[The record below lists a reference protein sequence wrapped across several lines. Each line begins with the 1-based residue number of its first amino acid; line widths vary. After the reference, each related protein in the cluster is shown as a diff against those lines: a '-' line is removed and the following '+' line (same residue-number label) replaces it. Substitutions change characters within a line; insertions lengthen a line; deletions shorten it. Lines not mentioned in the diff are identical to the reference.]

1 MMESRF
7 ESAKLYLID
16 LLRAYGHRMI
26 IVKIKQDGEE
36 VEVIARTF
44 VKRQLT
50 AAGIEFPYNEI
61 NKRCSKIINTDL
73 DNDELSIIFHRAVFE
88 IETAYVKE
96 FCEGKPQAE
105 AYINSIYSWIER
117 KQEWLDCTFSYYA
130 AEEIEPFLEESQK
143 EELELGTLSEGLYV
157 TEEDVKALK
166 KMGFKKISSVQA
178 MMQVFWS
185 FASYRIPIG
194 NSMKNAIF
202 SITVDEEAADYLN
215 SYCHFYNSFIQS
227 KIEGGKLPI
236 DEERIKKH
244 ENQLKELNKRH
255 QAVLEER
262 NRQRKADI
270 AEVNRKNQ
278 ERISEVSA
286 TAREY
291 KKVIEKFRKLVKNPH
306 GKLIQAFDL
315 TNEDDIKRF
324 ILLYKTVHKKVKNQ
338 TVKNIV
344 KARFGDDDDAAEL
357 FRRMVEEYNSS
368 LLPTD
373 DCSEEEDTED

>member
-1 MMESRF
+1 MESRF
-7 ESAKLYLID
+7 ENAKLFLID
-16 LLRAYGHRMI
+16 LLRAYGHKMI
-26 IVKIKQDGEE
+26 IVKIKQNGEE
-36 VEVIARTF
+36 VEVMARTF

-61 NKRCSKIINTDL
+61 NKKCSKIINNDL
-73 DNDELSIIFHRAVFE
+73 DNDELSIIFHRAVFDLE
-88 IETAYVKE
+88 SAYVE
-96 FCEGKPQAE
+96 ESCQGKTEAE

-117 KQEWLDCTFSYYA
+117 KKEWLDCTFSYYA
-130 AEEIEPFLEESQK
+130 GEDIEPFLEESQRT
-143 EELELGTLSEGLYV
+143 ELELGTLSEGLYV
-157 TEEDVKALK
+157 TEEDVKTLK

-215 SYCHFYNSFIQS
+215 SYCHFYNSFIQP
-227 KIEGGKLPI
+227 KIEEGKFPI
-236 DEERIKKH
+236 DEEKIKKH

-255 QAVLEER
+255 QAELEER
-262 NRQRKADI
+262 NRKRKADI

-278 ERISEVSA
+278 EKISEISA

-344 KARFGDDDDAAEL
+344 KARFDDDEDAAEL

-368 LLPTD
+368 LLATD
-373 DCSEEEDTED
+373 DDSEEEETED

>member
-1 MMESRF
+1 MESRF

-16 LLRAYGHRMI
+16 LLRAYGHKMI

-36 VEVIARTF
+36 VEVMARTF

-61 NKRCSKIINTDL
+61 NKRCSKIINNDL
-73 DNDELSIIFHRAVFE
+73 DNDELSIIFHRAVFDLE
-88 IETAYVKE
+88 SAYVEE
-96 FCEGKPQAE
+96 FCQGRPEAE

-117 KQEWLDCTFSYYA
+117 KKEWLDCTFSYYA
-130 AEEIEPFLEESQK
+130 GEDIEPFLEESQRT
-143 EELELGTLSEGLYV
+143 ELELGTLSEGLYV
-157 TEEDVKALK
+157 TEEDVKTLK

-215 SYCHFYNSFIQS
+215 SYCHFYNSFIQP
-227 KIEGGKLPI
+227 KIEEGKFPI
-236 DEERIKKH
+236 DEEKIKKH

-255 QAVLEER
+255 QAELEER
-262 NRQRKADI
+262 NRKRKADI

-278 ERISEVSA
+278 ERISEISA
-286 TAREY
+286 TARD
-291 KKVIEKFRKLVKNPH
+291 K
-306 GKLIQAFDL
+306 GIQKG
-315 TNEDDIKRF
+315 N
-324 ILLYKTVHKKVKNQ
+324 
-338 TVKNIV
+338 
-344 KARFGDDDDAAEL
+344 
-357 FRRMVEEYNSS
+357 
-368 LLPTD
+368 
-373 DCSEEEDTED
+373 